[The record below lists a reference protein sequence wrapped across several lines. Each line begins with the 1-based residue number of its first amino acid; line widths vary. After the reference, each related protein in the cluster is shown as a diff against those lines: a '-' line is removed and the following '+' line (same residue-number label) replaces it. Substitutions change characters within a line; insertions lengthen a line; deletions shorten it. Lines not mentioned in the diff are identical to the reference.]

1 MIENRD
7 IVMTG
12 LQNFYGEGG
21 SNAVNIARK
30 LAMKNRV
37 LYVNYPLDRSTVLR
51 KRKDPD
57 VSKRL
62 RDIHEKNLPLEQYE
76 ENLWVFNP
84 PTIMESTSKIPFA
97 PVFNMLMRVNN
108 KRFARQIRRA
118 MDELDFRDFILFEDG
133 DIYRTLY
140 LKELLQPGLFIYYSR
155 DNITA
160 TRFYRHH
167 GKRIESLMIKKADA
181 VLCNSQ
187 YLADLALPYN
197 PNSFNVGQGVDL
209 SLFREQEVASDLKT
223 EEMKVVIGY
232 AGALNAN
239 RLDIELIRFLAESK
253 PQWHIVLVGPEDELF
268 KKSGLHR
275 LSNVVFTGKKPLEK
289 LPSYIQGFDVAINP
303 QLVNDITI
311 GNYPR
316 KIDEYL
322 AMGKPV
328 VAVETE
334 TMKMFSEVVF
344 LAKDY
349 QAFLKG
355 CERALKEKD
364 ENVNRRKAVA
374 REHTW
379 EQNIEN
385 ISRIFNEIEKQKK

>member
-21 SNAVNIARK
+21 SNAVNIAQK
-30 LAMKNRV
+30 LATKNRV

-57 VSKRL
+57 VAKRL
-62 RDIHEKNLPLEQYE
+62 RDIHEKNLPLEQYD

-84 PTIMESTSKIPFA
+84 PAIMESISKIPFA
-97 PVFNMLMRVNN
+97 PLFNMLMRINN
-108 KRFARQIRRA
+108 KRFARQIQRA
-118 MDELDFRDFILFEDG
+118 LDHLDLRDFILFEDG

-140 LKELLQPGLFIYYSR
+140 LKELLQPRLFFYYSR

-160 TRFYRHH
+160 TNFYRHH
-167 GKRIESLMIKKADA
+167 GKRIEGLMMKKADA

-187 YLADLALPYN
+187 YLADLALSHN
-197 PNSFNVGQGVDL
+197 PNSYNVGQGVDL
-209 SLFREQEVASDLKT
+209 SLFREQEGVPDLKT
-223 EEMKVVIGY
+223 QEKKVVIGY
-232 AGALNAN
+232 AGALNAA
-239 RLDIELIRFLAESK
+239 RLDIELIRYLAQKK
-253 PQWHIVLVGPEDELF
+253 PQWHIVLVGPEDEAF
-268 KKSGLHR
+268 KNSELHR
-275 LSNVVFTGKKPLEK
+275 LPNMTFTGKKPLKE
-289 LPSYIQGFDVAINP
+289 LPAYIQAFDVAINP
-303 QLVNDITI
+303 QLINAITI

-344 LAKDY
+344 LADDY
-349 QAFLKG
+349 QAFLEG

-374 REHTW
+374 GEHTW
-379 EQNIEN
+379 DQNIEK